1 MQAVLKTGSSMSGG
15 RVCLDVAKRGFVNSP
30 FSHEAKNGKP
40 ENDGCP
46 IPLSCGI
53 ALEPEQ
59 AMHASKVSMFLCFQG
74 IEGA

>member
-1 MQAVLKTGSSMSGG
+1 MSAG
-15 RVCLDVAKRGFVNSP
+15 RVCLDVANRGFVNSLLG
-30 FSHEAKNGKP
+30 HEAKNGKP

-53 ALEPEQ
+53 SLEPEQ
-59 AMHASKVSMFLCFQG
+59 TLHASKVAMLLYFQG